1 MKVCSIFS
9 QVLKLFSRGGFEK
22 AVKKHKAER
31 HARGFTSWGQ
41 FMAMLFCQVGR
52 AHSLREICGGLACC
66 EGQLKHLGVP
76 VAPKRSTLAYA
87 NEHRPWELY
96 RTVFEQTLFQCQELV
111 RSQGGRKKFRFK
123 NKLMSLDGSIID
135 LSVSM
140 FDWAKFRRTKGAIK
154 LHLLLD
160 HDGYL
165 PSFAVVTEGKTSEI
179 KVARTLRFDPGTILA
194 IDRGYVDY
202 EWFREL
208 TQQEVYFVT
217 RMKEKAVYTVK
228 EELQVPQNSN
238 VVKDQILCFA
248 RLAREG
254 EEPVLFRR
262 VEILDAEKQETVVFL
277 TNLLAFGATT
287 IAAIY
292 KDWWQVGV
300 SSQGHMVQSV
310 RDRPRLTDSGLVA
323 GEVPWRESKTAEPFD
338 NILGKE
344 CAQHTRLQRAVNADV
359 ASLHESPVAETV
371 YNVRKQ
377 QELAETSPMRQ
388 LSPAGYQ
395 RRHGVKDDVETGEAL
410 GARRRNLVEEMPAIT
425 VSGKRRHRH
434 QGDGSGRST
443 VDGRAAKR
451 ARREGP
457 EPVSIPSV
465 KGRQG

>member
-9 QVLKLFSRGGFEK
+9 QILKLFSRGGFER
-22 AVKKHKAER
+22 AVKQHQAER

-66 EGQLKHLGVP
+66 EGHLKHLGVP

-96 RTVFEQTLFQCQELV
+96 QTVFEQTLLKCQELV
-111 RSQGGRKKFRFK
+111 RNQGGRKKFRFK

-179 KVARTLRFDPGTILA
+179 KVARTLRFAPGTILV
-194 IDRGYVDY
+194 IDRGYNDY

-208 TQQEVYFVT
+208 TQEEVYFVT
-217 RMKEKAVYTVK
+217 RMKEKAVYEVQ
-228 EELQVPQNSN
+228 EELQIPRDSN
-238 VVKDQILCFA
+238 VVRDQIICFP
-248 RLAREG
+248 RLARAG

-262 VEILDAEKQETVVFL
+262 VEIWDAEKKEAIVFL
-277 TNLLAFGATT
+277 SNLLAFGATT

-292 KDWWQVGV
+292 KDRWEVELFFKALKQLCKIKTFVGTSANAVKTQVWTALIAMLVLKYLQLKSSFSWSLSTLAALLRQQLFFYRDLWVWLDDPFQSPPALAGV
-300 SSQGHMVQSV
+300 HDDAQQ
-310 RDRPRLTDSGLVA
+310 
-323 GEVPWRESKTAEPFD
+323 
-338 NILGKE
+338 LG
-344 CAQHTRLQRAVNADV
+344 
-359 ASLHESPVAETV
+359 
-371 YNVRKQ
+371 
-377 QELAETSPMRQ
+377 
-388 LSPAGYQ
+388 
-395 RRHGVKDDVETGEAL
+395 
-410 GARRRNLVEEMPAIT
+410 IT
-425 VSGKRRHRH
+425 W
-434 QGDGSGRST
+434 
-443 VDGRAAKR
+443 
-451 ARREGP
+451 
-457 EPVSIPSV
+457 
-465 KGRQG
+465 